1 MRTLILA
8 AVAATALLGC
18 ATPAEQQ
25 ARLENDVNDLIRAH
39 GPACEKQGYASE
51 SAQWRNCV
59 YQSARVEY
67 TSSQGAEWNFP
78 LTHRL
83 GQKLGLIRGG

>member
-1 MRTLILA
+1 MRTLSVAALA
-8 AVAATALLGC
+8 AIALLGC
-18 ATPAEQQ
+18 ASPAEQQ
-25 ARLENDVNDLIRAH
+25 ARLDRDVNDLIRAH
-39 GPACEKQGYASE
+39 GPVCERQGYAGD

-59 YQSARVEY
+59 YQSARQEY

-83 GQKLGLIRGG
+83 GQKLGLIRS